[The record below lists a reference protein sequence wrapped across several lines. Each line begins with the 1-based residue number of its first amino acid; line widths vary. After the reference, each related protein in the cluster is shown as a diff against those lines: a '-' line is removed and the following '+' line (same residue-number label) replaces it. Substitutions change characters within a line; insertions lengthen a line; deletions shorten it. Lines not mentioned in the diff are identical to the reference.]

1 MRQLSVLACFAVV
14 VFLTSINSH
23 GLNLNQVASARR
35 SLLSSTKKTGTAL
48 VAALDGTI
56 HLFDLSTKRPLWSFT
71 SGSPIYCAY
80 QAHNDKESTSD
91 ISNGYFI
98 DIGTED
104 DWELYAHNG
113 PEKLK
118 LKKSIEAY
126 VSATPQVAEDGGVVL
141 GSRRSS
147 VFQVEAKTGSRI
159 STYTM
164 LPDYP
169 ANSGRSVNLKSA
181 LYITRTDYSLTS
193 FALNSNKVVWN
204 VSVAEIGAAFLCQ
217 GFDDPTDFNMPLP
230 CNSWAP
236 VHRFRGHNLLECL
249 STPNCLLNVIL
260 LSSHYTDKY
269 SNNHREDGPRIK
281 GISQLI
287 NNGRFSVFVLIV
299 FAAMLVGTIFQH
311 YILGHTIS
319 LWGETAPPKKK
330 KSNKSAKIE
339 GNGGEKD
346 AADIETGNKMLLNL
360 NHPTSHNADGRT
372 IGKLFVFFDKE
383 IGKGSNGTIVLEGI
397 YQGRPVAVKRL
408 VRAHH
413 DIAFKEMQNLI
424 ASDQHPNIVR
434 WYGVEQDQDF
444 VYMALERCICS
455 LDDLIQICS
464 LSSQNSN
471 NDTKRI
477 VDPESM
483 QYRIRLD
490 SLKLDMQGI
499 KLCKENGY
507 PSATLLKLMR
517 DVVCGLIHLHELGI
531 IHRDLKPQNVLITKE
546 RVLCAKVSD
555 MGISKRLIGDMSSLG
570 HHATGYGSS
579 GWQAPELLLQGRQ
592 TRALDLFSLGCV
604 LFHCITGGCHP
615 FGNPLERDINI
626 TKNRIDLFLVNHMP
640 EAVELLSGL
649 LDPNAEMR
657 PNAGE
662 VLAHPFFWTSETR
675 LAFLR
680 DTSDRVEV
688 EDRDSGSVLL
698 KALELEGTSV
708 CAWDSKLDPA
718 LLHDI
723 ARYRRYQ
730 FHSVRDLLRLIR
742 NKSNHYRQLPTEVQE
757 LLGPLPEG
765 FDAYFTS
772 RFPRLLIQVYKVVSS
787 HCRKEE
793 FFHKYFSNST
803 L

>member
-1 MRQLSVLACFAVV
+1 MV
-14 VFLTSINSH
+14 
-23 GLNLNQVASARR
+23 RR
-35 SLLSSTKKTGTAL
+35 SLFYGDQLPRAQCQPTSIRTT
-48 VAALDGTI
+48 
-56 HLFDLSTKRPLWSFT
+56 LFAVFH
-71 SGSPIYCAY
+71 
-80 QAHNDKESTSD
+80 Q
-91 ISNGYFI
+91 
-98 DIGTED
+98 
-104 DWELYAHNG
+104 
-113 PEKLK
+113 K
-118 LKKSIEAY
+118 LKKSIEVY
-126 VSATPQVAEDGGVVL
+126 VSATPQIAEDGGVVL

-147 VFQVEAKTGSRI
+147 VFQVETKTGSLI
-159 STYTM
+159 SSYTTM

-169 ANSGRSVNLKSA
+169 ANEKQGLAGRSVNLKSA

-193 FALNSNKVVWN
+193 FALNSTNKVVWN

-217 GFDDPTDFNMPLP
+217 GFDDTHFDMPLP

-236 VHRFRGHNLLECL
+236 VRRFRGHNLLQCL
-249 STPNCLLNVIL
+249 STPNCLLNPHIIPPPSNLNL
-260 LSSHYTDKY
+260 LY

-281 GISQLI
+281 GISKLI
-287 NNGRFSVFVLIV
+287 IYNERFSVFVLIV

-311 YILGHTIS
+311 HI
-319 LWGETAPPKKK
+319 PPQKK
-330 KSNKSAKIE
+330 KSNKSAK
-339 GNGGEKD
+339 D
-346 AADIETGNKMLLNL
+346 ASDIETGDKMLLNLL
-360 NHPTSHNADGRT
+360 NHPTSHNEDGRT
-372 IGKLFVFFDKE
+372 IGKLFVFDKE
-383 IGKGSNGTIVLEGI
+383 IAKGSNGTIVLEGI

-464 LSSQNSN
+464 VSSENDD
-471 NDTKRI
+471 DTKRI
-477 VDPESM
+477 MDPASM
-483 QYRIRLD
+483 RYRIRFD

-507 PSATLLKLMR
+507 PSTTLLKLMR

-555 MGISKRLIGDMSSLG
+555 MGISKRLIEDMSSLG

-626 TKNRIDLFLVNHMP
+626 TKNRIDLFLVKHMP

-708 CAWDSKLDPA
+708 CGWDSKLDPA

-793 FFHKYFSNST
+793 VFHKYFSNST
-803 L
+803 I